1 MISAA
6 ATFRAPSRPAAARLP
21 VTLVTGF
28 LGSGKTTLINH
39 ILSNRQG
46 VRAAV
51 LVNEF
56 GDIGIDNDLIIA
68 SADDMIEL
76 NNGCICCTTNND
88 LIDSIVRV
96 LARADQL
103 DHIIVETTGVADPL
117 PVALTF
123 LRSEFRGALR
133 LDAIVTVADAENF
146 SLDRFDRIAA
156 RHQLRHADAV
166 LLNKC
171 DTVTAPRIADIEAR
185 IRAENPNARI
195 IHTTRAAVPLPLILD
210 VDLFRE
216 HPATTTPTCTKTASP
231 PFPSPVTG
239 PSPSPASSTSSTPA
253 VRRMFRGKGFLWL
266 AETDKRYVFHLVGNR
281 FSLDEDTRTDPG
293 ANRLVLIGRD
303 LDEPDLRTRLASC
316 LAAAPEPTAA
326 SQLAMAGGLAALA
339 GATDVHGL
347 TLLRDLFVSFMS
359 GNSTMLGVA
368 IGRGDFE
375 RAGRIAGI
383 VGLFVA
389 GATAGSLIAALAG
402 PRHTFV
408 VLFIVTVLLGP
419 DDARAPMEH
428 SIPGGGD
435 GPAQRR
441 DASCRRNRH
450 KPDLRYRRSGEVRQ
464 GLGLLLC
471 RRQEDASWWKQGVL
485 WACLLTGAAAA
496 AVLELRVGA
505 GIGWALPVLAAA
517 LTIAAALQGQ
527 RLELNF
533 PAIRTAGVTLPAE
546 NRRS

>member
-1 MISAA
+1 MIPAA

-123 LRSEFRGALR
+123 LRSEFREALR
-133 LDAIVTVADAENF
+133 LDAIVTVADAEHF
-146 SLDRFDRIAA
+146 SLDRFDTIAA

-171 DTVTAPRIADIEAR
+171 DIATAPGIADVESR

-195 IHTTRAAVPLPLILD
+195 LLTTRAAVPLPLILD

-216 HPATTTPTCTKTASP
+216 RAADHHTHLHEDGFTSLSFASDRPFSVNRFQHFLDTGRP
-231 PFPSPVTG
+231 PG
-239 PSPSPASSTSSTPA
+239 L
-253 VRRMFRGKGFLWL
+253 FRGKGFLWL
-266 AETDKRYVFHLVGNR
+266 AETNKRYVFHLVGNR
-281 FSLDEDTRTDPG
+281 FSLDDDTRTDPG

-316 LAAAPEPTAA
+316 LAA
-326 SQLAMAGGLAALA
+326 
-339 GATDVHGL
+339 
-347 TLLRDLFVSFMS
+347 VS
-359 GNSTMLGVA
+359 
-368 IGRGDFE
+368 
-375 RAGRIAGI
+375 
-383 VGLFVA
+383 
-389 GATAGSLIAALAG
+389 
-402 PRHTFV
+402 
-408 VLFIVTVLLGP
+408 
-419 DDARAPMEH
+419 
-428 SIPGGGD
+428 
-435 GPAQRR
+435 
-441 DASCRRNRH
+441 
-450 KPDLRYRRSGEVRQ
+450 
-464 GLGLLLC
+464 
-471 RRQEDASWWKQGVL
+471 
-485 WACLLTGAAAA
+485 
-496 AVLELRVGA
+496 
-505 GIGWALPVLAAA
+505 
-517 LTIAAALQGQ
+517 
-527 RLELNF
+527 
-533 PAIRTAGVTLPAE
+533 
-546 NRRS
+546 

>member
-133 LDAIVTVADAENF
+133 LDGIVTVADAENF
-146 SLDRFDRIAA
+146 SLDRFDTIAA

-171 DTVTAPRIADIEAR
+171 DTITAPRIADIEAR

-195 IHTTRAAVPLPLILD
+195 LHTTHAAVPLPLILD

-216 HPATTTPTCTKTASP
+216 HPAGHHAHLHEDGFTSVSFASDRPFSVTRFQHFLDTGRP
-231 PFPSPVTG
+231 PG
-239 PSPSPASSTSSTPA
+239 L
-253 VRRMFRGKGFLWL
+253 FRGKGFLWL
-266 AETDKRYVFHLVGNR
+266 AETDKRYIFHLVGNR
-281 FSLDEDTRTDPG
+281 FSLDEDARTDPG

-316 LAAAPEPTAA
+316 LAAAP
-326 SQLAMAGGLAALA
+326 
-339 GATDVHGL
+339 
-347 TLLRDLFVSFMS
+347 
-359 GNSTMLGVA
+359 
-368 IGRGDFE
+368 
-375 RAGRIAGI
+375 
-383 VGLFVA
+383 
-389 GATAGSLIAALAG
+389 
-402 PRHTFV
+402 
-408 VLFIVTVLLGP
+408 
-419 DDARAPMEH
+419 
-428 SIPGGGD
+428 
-435 GPAQRR
+435 
-441 DASCRRNRH
+441 
-450 KPDLRYRRSGEVRQ
+450 
-464 GLGLLLC
+464 
-471 RRQEDASWWKQGVL
+471 
-485 WACLLTGAAAA
+485 
-496 AVLELRVGA
+496 
-505 GIGWALPVLAAA
+505 
-517 LTIAAALQGQ
+517 
-527 RLELNF
+527 
-533 PAIRTAGVTLPAE
+533 
-546 NRRS
+546 

>member
-1 MISAA
+1 MIPAA

-39 ILSNRQG
+39 ILSNRQS

-96 LARADQL
+96 LARANQL

-123 LRSEFRGALR
+123 LRSEFRDALR

-146 SLDRFDRIAA
+146 SLDRFDTIAA

-171 DTVTAPRIADIEAR
+171 DIATTPNIAGIEAR

-195 IHTTRAAVPLPLILD
+195 LHTTRAAVPLQLILD
-210 VDLFRE
+210 VDLFRKRPVGDA
-216 HPATTTPTCTKTASP
+216 HSHLHADGFTSLSFVSDRPFSIARFQHFLDTGRP
-231 PFPSPVTG
+231 PG
-239 PSPSPASSTSSTPA
+239 L
-253 VRRMFRGKGFLWL
+253 FRGKGFLWL

-293 ANRLVLIGRD
+293 DNRLVLIGRD
-303 LDEPDLRTRLASC
+303 LDEPDLRARLVSC
-316 LAAAPEPTAA
+316 LA
-326 SQLAMAGGLAALA
+326 
-339 GATDVHGL
+339 
-347 TLLRDLFVSFMS
+347 
-359 GNSTMLGVA
+359 
-368 IGRGDFE
+368 
-375 RAGRIAGI
+375 
-383 VGLFVA
+383 
-389 GATAGSLIAALAG
+389 IAA
-402 PRHTFV
+402 
-408 VLFIVTVLLGP
+408 
-419 DDARAPMEH
+419 
-428 SIPGGGD
+428 
-435 GPAQRR
+435 
-441 DASCRRNRH
+441 
-450 KPDLRYRRSGEVRQ
+450 
-464 GLGLLLC
+464 
-471 RRQEDASWWKQGVL
+471 
-485 WACLLTGAAAA
+485 
-496 AVLELRVGA
+496 
-505 GIGWALPVLAAA
+505 
-517 LTIAAALQGQ
+517 
-527 RLELNF
+527 
-533 PAIRTAGVTLPAE
+533 
-546 NRRS
+546 